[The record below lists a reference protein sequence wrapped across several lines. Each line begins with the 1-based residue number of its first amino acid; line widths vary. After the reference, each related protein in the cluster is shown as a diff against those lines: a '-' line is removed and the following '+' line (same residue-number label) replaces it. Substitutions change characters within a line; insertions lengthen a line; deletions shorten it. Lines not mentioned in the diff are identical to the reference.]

1 MICPNCQKEIAD
13 KSRFCYL
20 CGARLLEHVPE
31 VRPRSAPRRLYR
43 SATDKKIGGV
53 CGGLA
58 EYMELDASLVRV
70 IVFLF
75 IVFTGVG
82 LFAYLAA
89 WLIIPLEPE
98 SVPQAY
104 TPACHWLHRSATDR
118 KIAGVCGGLAEYLG
132 VDSTIVRVVW
142 LVASL
147 SGFPVLIYLLLW
159 FVTPLAETY
168 PAGSIASAGT
178 PSA

>member
-1 MICPNCQKEIAD
+1 MICSNCQKEIAD
-13 KSRFCYL
+13 DSPYCYL
-20 CGARLLEHVPE
+20 CGARLLALTPE
-31 VRPRSAPRRLYR
+31 LHPAMPPRRLYR
-43 SATDKKIGGV
+43 SATDKKIAGV

-58 EYMELDASLVRV
+58 EYMDLDASLVRV

-75 IVFTGVG
+75 IVLTGVG

-98 SVPQAY
+98 SVPRTT
-104 TPACHWLHRSATDR
+104 TPARHWLYRSATDR

-132 VDSTIVRVVW
+132 VDSTILRVIW

-147 SGFPVLIYLLLW
+147 SCFPVLIYLLLW
-159 FVTPLAETY
+159 FVTPLADTY
-168 PAGSIASAGT
+168 PAASIASAGT
-178 PSA
+178 PST